1 MAKRRNRRDDSS
13 IANRRLPEVEY
24 TKRRSQLNTPNLR
37 IYEDRRLWHPEG
49 INAPAGVL
57 RQRSARVFVEATTP
71 QRRTPAASRR
81 GFSPRMSSPITAFTE
96 PKEVLVCVRRSQRR
110 EVLHALKRTGAGT
123 SSKKP
128 KLTWRSKI
136 SCRRK

>member
-24 TKRRSQLNTPNLR
+24 TPRRSQLKTPNLR
-37 IYEDRRLWHPEG
+37 IYEDRRQWHPEG
-49 INAPAGVL
+49 IDAPAGVL
-57 RQRSARVFVEATTP
+57 RQRSARRLVETKSSE
-71 QRRTPAASRR
+71 RRLPAASRR
-81 GFSPRMSSPITAFTE
+81 SFAPRMSSPITAFAE
-96 PKEVLVCVRRSQRR
+96 PREVLVCVRRSQRR
-110 EVLHALKRTGAGT
+110 EVLHALKRTGSGT